1 LAWEQIEKARSQV
14 AGWND
19 LGSEKMNKTEEAE
32 RTYAGV
38 IGKIIGVYF
47 GRPVEGWKYEAL
59 RREFGQIE
67 YYPNDLTGMPL
78 IVPDDDIS
86 GTFVFV
92 RAILDSWGKEP
103 FCAQT
108 VANTWLNYLV
118 ENETVL
124 WWGGLSR
131 STEHTAYLRLKRG
144 ITAPESGSIALN
156 GRAMAEQVGAQIFID
171 GWGMTNPCDPKRAV
185 ALARAAAS
193 VSHDGLATDAACLIA
208 AIEALAYEEV
218 ELEHLFEAGLAAVN
232 SPRLARLV
240 EEVVTRCATTDDWRS
255 VRDWIEREHGYD
267 KYPGNSPVA
276 TNHAAIIMS
285 LIMAG
290 RSFQKSLAICTSAGW
305 DTDSNAGNVG
315 CINGIRLGLAGI
327 DAEADLRGVVAD
339 RMFVVSADGGECVT
353 DAVRETRKL
362 SASVAL
368 MRGEQLASRAA
379 RFEFEFPGATQ
390 GFRSYQIAGAGQ
402 AATRLGS
409 RGTGLSV
416 DYRALAPGAP
426 AVIAVETFVEPAPPN
441 TEGTSYFK
449 VVGSPSLYPSQVVK
463 AVLEVVA
470 GGYPAVSF
478 FVEAYSDNGVT
489 RRIRGSEMV
498 LARGEN
504 ELSWL
509 VPDTGGSPIYRL
521 GVELTS
527 KVRLDGQTLIRSI
540 DWDGAP
546 LHFRLGRAE
555 EMSPDLTPWT
565 TDTVWLRSFVSSATN
580 LAPDYTTTFSL
591 SHTGD
596 NGVATIGTS
605 DWSDYAVESRITF
618 NQQKAAG
625 LVARA
630 RGHRRYYAGLLA
642 HDRAVIVKRRDGVE
656 SLLAQ
661 LPMQLQSGEAHTMRF
676 AVIGDALRLEVDGD
690 RELLGRDGEFI
701 RGGAGF
707 VVDGFSIQR
716 AR

>member
-1 LAWEQIEKARSQV
+1 VVGGCRVQILVSKKVNR
-14 AGWND
+14 
-19 LGSEKMNKTEEAE
+19 TEEAE

-38 IGKIIGVYF
+38 TGKIIGVYF
-47 GRPVEGWKYEAL
+47 GRPVEGWKYEKL
-59 RREFGQIE
+59 RAQFGQIE
-67 YYPNDLTGMPL
+67 YFSNDLTGMPL

-86 GTFVFV
+86 GTFVFI
-92 RAILDSWGKEP
+92 RAIIDSWQKEP

-131 STEHTAYLRLKRG
+131 STEHTAYLRLKSG
-144 ITAPESGSIALN
+144 IRAPESGSIALN

-171 GWGMTNPCDPKRAV
+171 GWGMTNPCDPERAV

-193 VSHDGLATDAACLIA
+193 VSHDGLAVDAACLIA

-218 ELEHLFEAGLAAVN
+218 DLDRLIEAGLKAVK
-232 SPRLARLV
+232 SPQLARLV
-240 EEVVTRCATTDDWRS
+240 EEVVAHCASSDDWRS

-267 KYPGNSPVA
+267 QYPGNSPVA
-276 TNHAAIIMS
+276 TNHASIIMS

-290 RSFQKSLAICTSAGW
+290 SSFQRSLAICTSAGW

-339 RMFVVSADGGECVT
+339 RMFVVSADGGECVS
-353 DAVRETRKL
+353 DAVREARKL
-362 SASVAL
+362 ITSAAL
-368 MRGEQLASRAA
+368 MRGEQLPSRAA

-390 GFRSYQIAGAGQ
+390 GFRSYEIPGMGQ
-402 AATRLGS
+402 AVTRVGS
-409 RGTGLSV
+409 CGKGLSV
-416 DYRALAPGAP
+416 DYLALAPGSP
-426 AVIAVETFVEPAPPN
+426 GVIAVETFVEPAPPS

-449 VVGSPSLYPSQVVK
+449 VVGSPSLYSSQVVK

-470 GGYPAVSF
+470 GGHPAVSF
-478 FVEAYSDNGVT
+478 FVEAYSDNGEV
-489 RRIRGSEMV
+489 RRVRGNEMV
-498 LARGEN
+498 LTHGAN
-504 ELSWL
+504 ELSWV

-527 KVRLDGQTLIRSI
+527 KVRLDGQILIRSI

-546 LHFRLGRAE
+546 LEFRLGRAE
-555 EMSPDLTPWT
+555 EMSPELTPWT
-565 TDTVWLRSFVSSATN
+565 TDTVWLRSFVSSAQN
-580 LAPDYTTTFSL
+580 FAPDYTTTFSL

-605 DWSDYAVESRITF
+605 DWSDYTVESRMTF

-642 HDRAVIVKRRDGVE
+642 HDRAAIVKRCDGVE
-656 SLLAQ
+656 SLLTEV
-661 LPMQLQSGEAHTMRF
+661 PMQLRSGEAHSLRF
-676 AVIGDALRLEVDGD
+676 SVVGDALRLEIDGD
-690 RELLGRDGEFI
+690 RELFATDGEYV

-707 VVDGFSIQR
+707 VVDEGGVLVDGFSIQR
-716 AR
+716 SW